1 MQWTLTRLVIALSLL
16 LFSGLFWWL
25 PEALVEPA
33 INLTGLKANQPDYW
47 IQRFH
52 IVSMND
58 AGTPKFDLRAEN
70 LVHFPNTVATRIDK
84 PYLVQYD
91 QGAAPLVTTADTGWV
106 SPDGK
111 KLLMTGKVKIARGHD
126 PEFAD
131 AEVMSNQVTVTLD

>member
-1 MQWTLTRLVIALSLL
+1 MHWTLTRIIIIVSLL
-16 LFSGLFWWL
+16 LFTGLFWWL

-33 INLTGLKANQPDYW
+33 INFTGLKANQPDYW

-70 LVHFPNTVATRIDK
+70 LVHFPDNLSTRIDK

-91 QGAAPLVTTADTGWV
+91 QGTAPLVTTADTGWV

-111 KLLMTGKVKIARGHD
+111 KLLMTGKVKIARGTD
-126 PEFAD
+126 PDFAD
-131 AEVMSNQVTVTLD
+131 SEIMSNQVTVTLD